1 MRRAI
6 NVVVE
11 LVAVVMAPIALIAC
25 AMTGIDQAALLSI
38 VVAVASLVLFFAG
51 YEKNAPRLRDTM
63 PVVVLAAL
71 AAAGRILF
79 APFPSFK
86 PVSAIAIIA
95 GAAFGRRSGFMV
107 GALAALVSNFFFGQ
121 GPWTP
126 WQMYGWGLIGYLGG
140 VLASLGA
147 FDGVRQVFGRIRVE
161 EGERDDAASASRC
174 ESGASTSSP
183 EPAAPASCCE
193 SAPPASRRREF
204 AKAILGLVP
213 LVAWGFVSGY
223 LYGFVLNIW
232 SIVGFYH
239 PQSIGQALVVYAA
252 ALPFDTMHAISTA
265 VFLVVLYGP
274 WMRKLARIR
283 KKYALL
289 GG

>member
-107 GALAALVSNFFFGQ
+107 GARGAGLEFLLQA

-126 WQMYGWGLIGYLGG
+126 WQMYGWGLIGYLGI
-140 VLASLGA
+140 LASLGSLRRCP
-147 FDGVRQVFGRIRVE
+147 GVRSHSGGRGRKRRCCVCLAPRVR
-161 EGERDDAASASRC
+161 EGC
-174 ESGASTSSP
+174 SGP
-183 EPAAPASCCE
+183 CP
-193 SAPPASRRREF
+193 
-204 AKAILGLVP
+204 
-213 LVAWGFVSGY
+213 
-223 LYGFVLNIW
+223 
-232 SIVGFYH
+232 
-239 PQSIGQALVVYAA
+239 
-252 ALPFDTMHAISTA
+252 
-265 VFLVVLYGP
+265 
-274 WMRKLARIR
+274 LARGVR
-283 KKYALL
+283 FGVSLRL
-289 GG
+289 RS